1 MPDVD
6 SPTLVAHPLTKRKS
20 DALSMDG
27 DRPAVKAK
35 PRMERNRVLV
45 TGGAGFVGSHLCE
58 YLVKRGDHVIC
69 VDNLF
74 TGSKDNIA
82 HLLKEPNFEL
92 IRHDVVEPILLE
104 IDQVYHLA
112 CPASPVHYKYNPIK
126 TMKTGFIGTMNMLGL
141 AKRCKARFLL
151 TSTSEVYVV
160 NVVFASAKIQ
170 RTPLVSPR
178 SSHPNHLTDHLTDHP
193 TDHPTDHLTHLTHGR
208 PFQLRRPSRAPAN
221 RELFRE
227 RQLQRR
233 TQLLRRGQARGR
245 VSDDGLSPRTRPGG
259 EDRPYF

>member
-1 MPDVD
+1 M
-6 SPTLVAHPLTKRKS
+6 SSNQSFWRLIRCVALPRR
-20 DALSMDG
+20 ALSVAQSPPAQLV
-27 DRPAVKAK
+27 RPLYTHPSFHAN
-35 PRMERNRVLV
+35 PRR
-45 TGGAGFVGSHLCE
+45 
-58 YLVKRGDHVIC
+58 
-69 VDNLF
+69 
-74 TGSKDNIA
+74 
-82 HLLKEPNFEL
+82 
-92 IRHDVVEPILLE
+92 
-104 IDQVYHLA
+104 QVYHLA